1 MARPITI
8 LALFFI
14 GFNLFAGMAMATGVD
29 DVLNMDVEVG
39 GDDKIDSV
47 EQQSES
53 VQGGTS
59 VGQTLIGLYN
69 VLAGG
74 LSTILTTIFPGLAML
89 ERAGLPRYVIN
100 FLGPIFSFIIA
111 IGMISFLRGWGL

>member
-14 GFNLFAGMAMATGVD
+14 AFNLFAGMVMATGVD
-29 DVLNMDVEVG
+29 DQLGMDAEVG
-39 GDDKIDSV
+39 GDDKIDEVQNESK
-47 EQQSES
+47 S

-74 LSTILTTIFPGLAML
+74 LSTLLTTIFPGLAML
-89 ERAGLPRYVIN
+89 ERAGVPQYWIN